1 MTQDRDFPVAAVNP
15 WSLLWIWIPL
25 IAISIII
32 VCSRGQATALTN
44 IAASGFHILFLLVLG
59 AALTWLY
66 GRHHIV
72 LQGRELRI
80 TATLYRKR
88 VPVDALDL
96 DHARIIDLAEHT
108 DLRPLLKTNG
118 FGMPGF
124 AAGHF
129 RLRDMRKAFC
139 LLTDRSRVLVLPLRD
154 GTLLLLSPEKPQTL
168 LQQLQE
174 LADRDPRH

>member
-25 IAISIII
+25 MATILIII
-32 VCSRGQATALTN
+32 CSRGQATVLAN
-44 IAASGFHILFLLVLG
+44 ILASSLHVLFLLVLG

-66 GRHHIV
+66 GRRRIA
-72 LQGRELRI
+72 LQGRELQL

-88 VPVDALDL
+88 VPADALDL
-96 DHARIIDLAEHT
+96 ANARIVDLAEHT
-108 DLRPLLKTNG
+108 DLRPLFKTNG

-129 RLRDMRKAFC
+129 RLRDLRKTFC

-154 GTLLLLSPEKPQTL
+154 GTLLLLSPEKPQDL
-168 LQQLQE
+168 LQQLQK
-174 LADRDPRH
+174 LADQDPRH

>member
-1 MTQDRDFPVAAVNP
+1 MAQDHDFPVAAVNP

-25 IAISIII
+25 MAAIVI
-32 VCSRGQATALTN
+32 VVFSRGQTTGLAN
-44 IAASGFHILFLLVLG
+44 VAASGFYLIFLLGLG

-66 GRHHIV
+66 GRRRIG
-72 LQGRELRI
+72 LQGLELQI

-88 VPVDALDL
+88 VPVDGFDL
-96 DHARIIDLAEHT
+96 TNARIVDLAEHT

-139 LLTDRSRVLVLPLRD
+139 LLTDRRRVLVLPLRD
-154 GTLLLLSPEKPQTL
+154 GTLLLLSPEKPQAL
-168 LQQLQE
+168 LQQLQK
-174 LADRDPRH
+174 LADQNPRH

>member
-1 MTQDRDFPVAAVNP
+1 MIQDRDFPVAAANP
-15 WSLLWIWIPL
+15 WSMLWIWVPL
-25 IAISIII
+25 IAAILVI
-32 VCSRGQATALTN
+32 VCSRGQATAQAN
-44 IAASGFHILFLLVLG
+44 IAASGSLLLFLLVLG

-66 GRHHIV
+66 GRRRIG
-72 LQGRELRI
+72 LQGRELQI

-96 DHARIIDLAEHT
+96 ANARIVDLAEHT
-108 DLRPLLKTNG
+108 DLRPLFKTNG

-139 LLTDRSRVLVLPLRD
+139 LLTDRSRMLALPLRD
-154 GTLLLLSPEKPQTL
+154 GTLLLLSPEKPQAL

-174 LADRDPRH
+174 LADQDLRH

>member
-1 MTQDRDFPVAAVNP
+1 MTQARDFPVATANP

-25 IAISIII
+25 LAAMLI
-32 VCSRGQATALTN
+32 VVFSRGQATALAN
-44 IAASGFHILFLLVLG
+44 ITISGFHLLFLLVLG
-59 AALTWLY
+59 VALTWLY
-66 GRHHIV
+66 GRRRIV
-72 LQGRELRI
+72 LQDRELQV

-88 VPVDALDL
+88 VPVEALDL
-96 DHARIIDLAEHT
+96 ANARIVDLAEHT

-124 AAGHF
+124 AAGYF

-139 LLTDRSRVLVLPLRD
+139 LLTDRSRILVLPLRD
-154 GTLLLLSPEKPQTL
+154 GTLLLLSPEKPQAL

-174 LADRDPRH
+174 LADHDPRH

>member
-25 IAISIII
+25 IVPIFI
-32 VCSRGQATALTN
+32 VIHSRAQATVLAN
-44 IAASGFHILFLLVLG
+44 VAASGFLVLFLLALG

-66 GRHHIV
+66 GRRHIG

-88 VPVDALDL
+88 VPVDVLDL
-96 DHARIIDLAEHT
+96 ANARIVDLAEHT

-154 GTLLLLSPEKPQTL
+154 GTLLLLSPEKPQDL
-168 LQQLQE
+168 LQQLRK
-174 LADRDPRH
+174 LADQDPRH

>member
-1 MTQDRDFPVAAVNP
+1 MAQDRDFPVEAANP

-25 IAISIII
+25 IAAILVI
-32 VCSRGQATALTN
+32 VCSREQATWLGN
-44 IAASGFHILFLLVLG
+44 IAASGFLLLLLLVLG
-59 AALTWLY
+59 AALSWLY
-66 GRHHIV
+66 GRRHIG
-72 LQGRELRI
+72 LQGRELQI

-96 DHARIIDLAEHT
+96 ANARIVDLAEHT
-108 DLRPLLKTNG
+108 DLRPLFKTNG

-154 GTLLLLSPEKPQTL
+154 GTLLLLTPEKPQVL

-174 LADRDPRH
+174 LADQNPRH